1 MGLFLLGVFAVE
13 KGKELF
19 RDTPL
24 APDSRGMEEILQDDD
39 LEALEKRLSNG
50 ADPNAKDVFDQ
61 ALITW
66 VRSPK
71 ALEIMLRH
79 GADPQG
85 RDKDGDTPLME
96 AARAG
101 DVESVRVLL
110 AAGADVNAVNP
121 EYGSEHTAMID
132 AISGGDGEVLRLF
145 KAAGAVD
152 TRVTAEN
159 GQPLPADGG
168 EPFRVCVEYIAAIHR
183 QDPDAMYPLTVWPEP
198 IDSSGTDW
206 NTLQSVRPVAPRFLG
221 GFFNETY
228 ATLTLSGETPAGFE
242 AEWRYQLRRLRAE
255 QEPLLPEGKTRIEPH
270 TTGLWRIV
278 REDWLVD

>member
-1 MGLFLLGVFAVE
+1 MALFFLVMFTVE
-13 KGKELF
+13 KAKSFFQG
-19 RDTPL
+19 TPL
-24 APDSRGMEEILQDDD
+24 VPDSRDMEEILQDDD
-39 LEALEKRLSNG
+39 LEALEKRLEKG

-66 VRSPK
+66 VRSPQ

-79 GADPQG
+79 GADPNG

-96 AARAG
+96 AARAR
-101 DVESVRVLL
+101 DVESVKVLL
-110 AAGADVNAVNP
+110 AAGADVNAVNS
-121 EYGSEHTAMID
+121 EYGSDHTAMID
-132 AISGGDGEVLRLF
+132 AISGGDEEVLRLL

-152 TRVTAEN
+152 QRVTAEN
-159 GQPLPADGG
+159 GQALPADGG
-168 EPFRVCVEYIAAIHR
+168 APFRACVDYIAAIHR
-183 QDPDAMYPLTVWPEP
+183 QDPAAMYPLTVWPEP
-198 IDSSGTDW
+198 IDSSETDW
-206 NTLQSVRPVAPRFLG
+206 NTLQSVRPAEPRFLG
-221 GFFNETY
+221 GYFNQTD
-228 ATLTLSGETPAGFE
+228 ATLTLSGVTPAGFE